1 MLVLRIRT
9 YLHMYTMN
17 NDICDINNEK
27 SLGQGVRK
35 TSESC
40 HIRSTSFFSCVMTK
54 NSHRPYRT
62 ETNNF
67 EIENS
72 QGYPETELGYY
83 VISIE
88 KQILKNM

>member
-1 MLVLRIRT
+1 
-9 YLHMYTMN
+9 MYTMN

-72 QGYPETELGYY
+72 QGYPETEFGY

-88 KQILKNM
+88 NKF